1 MGFISDINTEVK
13 SSIAFYTKAISVI
26 AGVVQPEAWVAS
38 SIVNGLFWSGG
49 QSLSQISDRLKTR
62 VDGAIS
68 IDYDSTIAAL
78 DNSSKFVVDGVDYKI
93 VNIENVGKQNEVLQI
108 LYQED
113 LS

>member
-1 MGFISDINTEVK
+1 MGFISNISTEEK
-13 SSIAFYTKAISVI
+13 SSIAFYTKTVVVT
-26 AGVVQPEAWVAS
+26 AGVEQPEAWVAS
-38 SIVNGLFWSGG
+38 LIVEGFFWTGG